1 LTLPKEVADT
11 NQKGTYCPNCGSLN
25 VPERKSCH
33 KCGTTLPK
41 KKWEL
46 DNKIALLA
54 LLVAV
59 SAIFIGA
66 YQADR
71 TVHTNIKPLLDF
83 RIVESPDGE
92 HSIILRN
99 YGLGPAVIESVH
111 FYKNGKELK
120 DLRSALANLPSYTT
134 STIGTHSYIQKDQE
148 IYLAEI
154 TSDKLEQKNY
164 NKTQIHEIIE
174 SFRERL
180 NEITIK
186 IAYEDVLGENQTAL
200 DRPTYFP

>member
-1 LTLPKEVADT
+1 LPKEVADT

-25 VPERKSCH
+25 VPGRKNCYN
-33 KCGTTLPK
+33 CETTLPK

-71 TVHTNIKPLLDF
+71 TVHANIKPFLDF
-83 RIVESPDGE
+83 RIVENSKGE
-92 HSIILRN
+92 HSIILKN
-99 YGLGPAVIESVH
+99 YGLGPAVIEGVH

-120 DLRSALANLPSYTT
+120 DLNSSLANLPSYST
-134 STIGTHSYIQKDQE
+134 STIGTHIQKDEE
-148 IYLAEI
+148 IHLAEI
-154 TSDKLEQKNY
+154 DRYNLERENFSE
-164 NKTQIHEIIE
+164 TQIDGFIE

-186 IAYEDVLGENQTAL
+186 IAYEDVLGEHQKAL